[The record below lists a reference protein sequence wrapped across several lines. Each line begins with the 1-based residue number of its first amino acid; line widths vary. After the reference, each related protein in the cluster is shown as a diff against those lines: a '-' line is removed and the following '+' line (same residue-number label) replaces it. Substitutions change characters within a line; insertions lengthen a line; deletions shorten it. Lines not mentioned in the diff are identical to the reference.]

1 MSKNKKRTPV
11 DVNFKEVAP
20 NVEESKE
27 ENKPTLEIGNYVIEV
42 ISDGQVIKKIAVAN
56 SEINITKLAQGG
68 LAVDLK

>member
-1 MSKNKKRTPV
+1 MSKNKKRTPI

-20 NVEESKE
+20 KVEESKE
-27 ENKPTLEIGNYVIEV
+27 EVKPTLEIGNYVIE
-42 ISDGQVIKKIAVAN
+42 ILSDGQVIKKIAVAN

>member
-11 DVNFKEVAP
+11 DVNFKEVVP